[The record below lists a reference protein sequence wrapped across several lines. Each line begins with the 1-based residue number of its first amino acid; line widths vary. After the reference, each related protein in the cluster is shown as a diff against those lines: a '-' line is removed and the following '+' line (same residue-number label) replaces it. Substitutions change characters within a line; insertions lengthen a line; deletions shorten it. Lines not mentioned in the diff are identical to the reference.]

1 MSVAAPTPHPSH
13 HGIGRA
19 VIAVLVALAAI
30 AGVLAL
36 AGVFS
41 GDEPARAPAPPAEGI
56 TPMEP
61 FLAFATETRRQVA
74 DAERR
79 LDAAEAGL
87 RAGSIDFTRAE
98 RLLDGGLGTHY
109 RLLADAREMVAP
121 TPAAANVQDLLVGG
135 LRASIARDA
144 QLENV
149 LSHYAT
155 EEVPEWRAALR
166 ATDRAEARAAAAWSE
181 FDRWQ
186 AILERNA
193 GVAQR

>member
-1 MSVAAPTPHPSH
+1 MSVAAPTPHRSH
-13 HGIGRA
+13 HGIARTLIGA
-19 VIAVLVALAAI
+19 FLALAAL

-36 AGVFS
+36 TGVLS
-41 GDEPARAPAPPAEGI
+41 GDEPPPAPAPRTESA

-61 FLAFATETRRQVA
+61 FLAVTTETRSQA
-74 DAERR
+74 GDAERR

-87 RAGSIDFTRAE
+87 RAGTIDVTSAE
-98 RLLDGGLGTHY
+98 RVLDGGLGLHY
-109 RLLADAREMVAP
+109 RLLADAREVMAP
-121 TPAAANVQDLLVGG
+121 TPAAANVQDLLVVA
-135 LRASIARDA
+135 LRASIARDG

-166 ATDRAEARAAAAWSE
+166 AVDRAEARAAAAWSE

-193 GVAQR
+193 GIAVR